1 MREPVAPEPGE
12 RRLPPPD
19 HKKIS
24 EIIGGL
30 QKGVALR
37 DLLEMHPTI
46 SRATWKA
53 WKLQV
58 MGLTR
63 RVKEAKAFFMVRAQ
77 MDVNSK
83 SPQQALKRLLA
94 YKRRQKN
101 LERRLFNNREI
112 ASAERVMQELSGVA
126 IAPPTKIRTSD
137 KLVAL
142 QTLAKVYSLFREQ
155 APPPMQGGVVVQHG
169 VILIPDNGRDPL
181 LALGGKTTNGYPTH
195 REPGPEQPTAI
206 LDFPPRDEDPGGN
219 GAGPADKRD
228 NGADDIDRDLGLS

>member
-58 MGLTR
+58 MGLTK

-101 LERRLFNNREI
+101 LERRVFNNREI

-126 IAPPTKIRTSD
+126 TAPPTKIRTSD

-142 QTLAKVYSLFREQ
+142 QTLAKVYKLDRDTSQ
-155 APPPMQGGVVVQHG
+155 PMQGGVIVQQG

-181 LALGGKTTNGYPTH
+181 LALGGKTTNGNPTH

-219 GAGPADKRD
+219 GAEPADDKRD
-228 NGADDIDRDLGLS
+228 DGASDIDRDLG